1 MSLQFFPSWLNGFRA
16 LVSFFRSNILV
27 DALCK
32 RIEDNGYIVISSMI
46 KNVSMPSIAEWR
58 WGTLRAACLAIDG
71 VLETIREHFDHRQ
84 FKNAKDPIT
93 MKKAADSLASPS
105 WMSDFKFVL
114 WFTQWICEIQS
125 WGKGCSQ
132 QEAAKAEGHTH
143 YDHMHNGRRLPEA
156 EMYVDSKLNAGLQA
170 SNLWN
175 LSLFGGISQEKLS
188 MLQVCVRGTFVL
200 AKIRH
205 QHLSTVPW
213 LLAMLL
219 QPGVK
224 QRCIDLY
231 NANTQHEPLTHMFL
245 HPDGELRAH
254 VDALAPDGSGASEL
268 LAQEVKGPGNIPFDD
283 SIAEGPHAKGNSIG
297 RQAKGCGFPW
307 VASTMRL
314 GQNLRD
320 ARRWS
325 KAMNIDLQTQWMK
338 HKSVL
343 QTDFANAAKL
353 DRNVKMSAIEFRKRL
368 YHVGALSNALPDLEL
383 DVDEQPRQHDEGHEP
398 QLAEMEGAQ
407 VGDIGAV
414 DMNDDA
420 AGNLPETD
428 DVSLVLMREYLIA
441 SLKPGMHISF
451 PHADPVTGEV
461 APFLHK
467 FWQLNS
473 KSHACK
479 HAYPSSIAKIF

>member
-1 MSLQFFPSWLNGFRA
+1 M
-16 LVSFFRSNILV
+16 
-27 DALCK
+27 DALCV
-32 RIEDNGYIVISSMI
+32 RIEDNGYTIISSMI

-156 EMYVDSKLNAGLQA
+156 EMYVDSKLNADLRA

-175 LSLFGGISQEKLS
+175 LNSFSGISQEKLS

-205 QHLSTVPW
+205 QYLSTVPW
-213 LLAMLL
+213 LLARLL

-268 LAQEVKGPGNIPFDD
+268 LAQEVKVLGNIPFDG
-283 SIAEGPHAKGNSIG
+283 SIAEGPHAKGSSIG

-307 VASTMRL
+307 VASAMRL

-398 QLAEMEGAQ
+398 QLAEM
-407 VGDIGAV
+407 
-414 DMNDDA
+414 
-420 AGNLPETD
+420 
-428 DVSLVLMREYLIA
+428 
-441 SLKPGMHISF
+441 
-451 PHADPVTGEV
+451 
-461 APFLHK
+461 
-467 FWQLNS
+467 
-473 KSHACK
+473 
-479 HAYPSSIAKIF
+479 